1 MLAFSNDYYGLI
13 FRATQSVELF
23 CAYLK
28 SAIIYC
34 FMPKDDEISFIAF
47 FILDKIN
54 LCFYLLYKL
63 IRRIDKEKIIEYTT
77 MSDKVNEFA
86 VSLFMRLWVEMQQV

>member
-1 MLAFSNDYYGLI
+1 MLTNTVILYINKAKNCFNFVICIIDYS
-13 FRATQSVELF
+13 ALF
-23 CAYLK
+23 
-28 SAIIYC
+28 IV
-34 FMPKDDEISFIAF
+34 
-47 FILDKIN
+47 
-54 LCFYLLYKL
+54 KL

>member
-1 MLAFSNDYYGLI
+1 MLLYIVLCQKTMRLVSSPFLYWIRLI
-13 FRATQSVELF
+13 
-23 CAYLK
+23 C
-28 SAIIYC
+28 AIIY
-34 FMPKDDEISFIAF
+34 I
-47 FILDKIN
+47 
-54 LCFYLLYKL
+54 KL

>member
-1 MLAFSNDYYGLI
+1 MPALALAIDLNEDCGINDRFISERGRSKTEWRPLSSVKCML
-13 FRATQSVELF
+13 LF
-23 CAYLK
+23 
-28 SAIIYC
+28 IV
-34 FMPKDDEISFIAF
+34 
-47 FILDKIN
+47 
-54 LCFYLLYKL
+54 KL

>member
-1 MLAFSNDYYGLI
+1 VL
-13 FRATQSVELF
+13 LF
-23 CAYLK
+23 
-28 SAIIYC
+28 IV
-34 FMPKDDEISFIAF
+34 
-47 FILDKIN
+47 
-54 LCFYLLYKL
+54 KL